1 MIKETRD
8 KADKIMKMREET
20 QEFKT
25 KLQTI
30 KEARR
35 KEKTDL
41 VQKRN
46 KSVEEKEGEPNVI
59 ESVESNYVTQRRG
72 S

>member
-1 MIKETRD
+1 
-8 KADKIMKMREET
+8 MKMREET

-46 KSVEEKEGEPNVI
+46 KSVEEKEGDTT
-59 ESVESNYVTQRRG
+59 VTSG
-72 S
+72 SIVAARIKINEMKF